1 MFRVEI
7 RLSDED
13 RLIETVEAMR
23 TWLKAQEFVPST
35 FGYSLAS
42 SRVLFRVDF
51 ASAAQATARSKAFSP
66 PTHNRPTLL
75 STELAF
81 G

>member
-7 RLSDED
+7 RLPDED
-13 RLIETVEAMR
+13 RLVETIETMQ

-42 SRVLFRVDF
+42 TRILFRINF
-51 ASAAQATARSKAFSP
+51 TSEAQAAAFSKAFGG
-66 PTHNRPTLL
+66 
-75 STELAF
+75 AIVV
-81 G
+81 

>member
-7 RLSDED
+7 RLSDEN
-13 RLIETVEAMR
+13 RLVETVEAMR

-42 SRVLFRVDF
+42 TRVLFRVDF
-51 ASAAQATARSKAFSP
+51 ASEAQAAAFAKAF
-66 PTHNRPTLL
+66 
-75 STELAF
+75 EGAIVV
-81 G
+81 

>member
-7 RLSDED
+7 RLLDEN
-13 RLIETVEAMR
+13 RLVETVETMR

-42 SRVLFRVDF
+42 TRVLFRVDF
-51 ASAAQATARSKAFSP
+51 ASEAQAAAFAKAF
-66 PTHNRPTLL
+66 
-75 STELAF
+75 EGAVVV
-81 G
+81 